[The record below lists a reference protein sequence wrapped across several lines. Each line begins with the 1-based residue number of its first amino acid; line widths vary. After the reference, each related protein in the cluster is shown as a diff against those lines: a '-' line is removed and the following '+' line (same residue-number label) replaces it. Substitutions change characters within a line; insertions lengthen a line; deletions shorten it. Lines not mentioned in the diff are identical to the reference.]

1 MTLAMMCPT
10 TNISVD
16 FQKDNSRDWHIIL
29 KEIQED
35 LEILRLS
42 VKGNVTPKFLYYI
55 YYNKIFSIILSSH
68 I

>member
-1 MTLAMMCPT
+1 LA
-10 TNISVD
+10 D
-16 FQKDNSRDWHIIL
+16 HI
-29 KEIQED
+29 
-35 LEILRLS
+35 S